1 KWYRTCPLCTGSPR
15 QAPPGYR
22 TLDALAWSTGG
33 MSKPRAE
40 PRTLSTGRGAAQRI
54 WAAGSMSSISGR
66 RARLQ
71 GDPEDQAPLP
81 RLRPG
86 FYGVVDERL
95 DLELI
100 DAVAAMRAQRQLVMI
115 GPVVTIVPAGL
126 PMRAKIHRLGARL
139 CEELPAWVDRA
150 PLRMS

>member
-1 KWYRTCPLCTGSPR
+1 
-15 QAPPGYR
+15 
-22 TLDALAWSTGG
+22 
-33 MSKPRAE
+33 
-40 PRTLSTGRGAAQRI
+40 
-54 WAAGSMSSISGR
+54 MSSISGR

-86 FYGVVDERL
+86 FYGVIDERL

-115 GPVVTIVPAGL
+115 GLVVKIVPAGL
-126 PMRAKIHRLGARL
+126 LMRAKIHRLGARL

-150 PLRMS
+150 PRRMSWHPSHARMREPMRCAA